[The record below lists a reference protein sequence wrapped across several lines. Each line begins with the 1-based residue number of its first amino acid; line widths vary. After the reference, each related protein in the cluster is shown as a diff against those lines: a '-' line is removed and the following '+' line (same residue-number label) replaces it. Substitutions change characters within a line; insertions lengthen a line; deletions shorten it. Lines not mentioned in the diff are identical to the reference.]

1 MQEFKFNK
9 RRKLDRFLASL
20 PNRRGCMDY
29 RKEIIKMLDMADERC
44 LRLIYVHI
52 KALLGLK

>member
-1 MQEFKFNK
+1 
-9 RRKLDRFLASL
+9 
-20 PNRRGCMDY
+20 MDY
-29 RKEIIKMLDMADERC
+29 KKEIIEMLDMADERC

>member
-1 MQEFKFNK
+1 
-9 RRKLDRFLASL
+9 
-20 PNRRGCMDY
+20 MDY
-29 RKEIIKMLDMADERC
+29 KVLIIQMLDMLDERR

>member
-1 MQEFKFNK
+1 
-9 RRKLDRFLASL
+9 
-20 PNRRGCMDY
+20 MDY

-44 LRLIYVHI
+44 LRLIYIHI

>member
-1 MQEFKFNK
+1 
-9 RRKLDRFLASL
+9 
-20 PNRRGCMDY
+20 MDY

-52 KALLGLK
+52 KALLG